1 MNAEVPGRRER
12 KKQQTRAA
20 LITAALRLVDQR
32 GFDRVTVEEISE
44 AADVSSRTFFNYFAT
59 KDEALI
65 GDPITDGPDFEAA
78 LLAQPAGLTVVEAI
92 RRALAPTIEDI
103 EDHRELWRLRM
114 RVVKANPSLLP
125 ALFAR
130 GAEVEAEFVAAIAA
144 RTGHPPDSTFTQLT
158 ATLTGT
164 AFRTAMIR
172 WASGGQTGPFAELV
186 DEAFAFLSS
195 GLAEPRPPADRRR
208 GADAS
213 GGGLTAYGES
223 APPTARGRNRT
234 AGIA

>member
-1 MNAEVPGRRER
+1 MGVDVPGRRDR

-20 LITAALRLVDQR
+20 LITAALRLVDER
-32 GFDRVTVEEISE
+32 GLDRVTVEEISE

-65 GDPITDGPDFEAA
+65 GDPITDGPDFKAA
-78 LLAQPAGLTVVEAI
+78 LLAQPTGLTVVEAI
-92 RRALAPTIEDI
+92 RRALAPTISDI
-103 EDHRELWRLRM
+103 QQHLELWRLRM
-114 RVVKANPSLLP
+114 RVIGANPSLLP

-130 GAEVEAEFVAAIAA
+130 GAQVEAELVAAIAE
-144 RTGHPPDSTFTQLT
+144 RTGHPADSPFTQLT

-172 WASGGQTGPFAELV
+172 WATVGQTSPFAELV

-195 GLAEPRPPADRRR
+195 GLAEPWPATRENQ
-208 GADAS
+208 
-213 GGGLTAYGES
+213 TEES
-223 APPTARGRNRT
+223 R
-234 AGIA
+234 